1 MPTTDSA
8 QRYLGLIAAT
18 LFVLALAG
26 FGATLPGY
34 LQASHPV
41 ALL

>member
-26 FGATLPGY
+26 
-34 LQASHPV
+34 
-41 ALL
+41 